1 MKKLLLLFMLLG
13 LVNHSYAQEN
23 GFETIS
29 FGADFFRQENIPKP
43 VVREVIGGTVIQV
56 QYEGDEWEKN
66 LDRKNAFEYACRILE
81 EQLKTAI
88 PLKVKVKFGKL
99 RGQNVIAKTIAYT
112 DSCQLFMGIPQM
124 MLTTRSAMKWILGDR
139 GTSYADVTIDFF
151 DFPDGQITFSNEDI
165 FSYSMDYVEEDKY
178 DFVTVSLRELCKVMG
193 FFFNV
198 PADNVNKVLDIAQDK
213 LLLYDKFALSNK
225 YNPVDAY
232 NYATSGNVTMPFGY
246 YGSGKRYSMHS
257 PAIFENGRSLSY
269 FKTDEAD
276 NETKLMQPDLPR
288 GTSIRYVGNWFRPF
302 LEAMGWYTDVA
313 VGPGGGGSLNVNS
326 TSTDKVK
333 KYNEVCSFSGPQRSM
348 NYNGVNDLKE
358 MSLNT
363 TDVERYIDQFRFYPV
378 NSEGDILYGWA
389 VSVLKKDGTW
399 DIIPSTPWGLNG
411 VSFVPSSI
419 DTNKAN
425 QYVRSSDGYLRC
437 RVNYTSW
444 PIEVNSFARYFLLD
458 YLPQK
463 PEMAFSK
470 VMPQTRSAGDE
481 YYVDVKI
488 AFKNV
493 EGTESI
499 LVEQLEEGSPVP
511 FTYYVENVK
520 DGYFIASID
529 KEYKTTFKLRA
540 MNKNGETISEELI
553 VAPLM
558 PARNNF
564 DYRINNEL
572 ITVYLKKERK
582 LIADDILLSEYKIV
596 DLKQSLIMKE
606 GKVYNN
612 TIDIHSLNK
621 GAYALQV
628 IDENGKTYSAK
639 FIK

>member
-13 LVNHSYAQEN
+13 LVNHSYAQED

-29 FGADFFRQENIPKP
+29 LGADFFRRENLPKP

-88 PLKVKVKFGKL
+88 PIKVKVKFGKL

-112 DSCQLFMGIPQM
+112 DSCQLFMDIPRM
-124 MLTTRSAMKWILGDR
+124 MLTTRSAMKWIFGDR
-139 GTSYADVTIDFF
+139 GTFYSNDNITIDFF

-165 FSYSMDYVEEDKY
+165 FSYSMDCVEDDKY
-178 DFVTVSLRELCKVMG
+178 DFVTVALRELCKVMG

-198 PADNVNKVLDIAQDK
+198 PADNENKVLDIAQDK
-213 LLLYDKFALSNK
+213 LLLYDRYALAEK
-225 YNPVDAY
+225 YNPVEAY
-232 NYATSGNVTMPFGY
+232 NYATSGNVKIYLMDNHSLSIY
-246 YGSGKRYSMHS
+246 NLYSPS
-257 PAIFENGRSLSY
+257 VFENGRSLSY
-269 FKTDEAD
+269 FAIDEAN
-276 NETKLMQPDLPR
+276 NETKLMQADLPR
-288 GTSIRYVGNWFRPF
+288 GTSIRYVGKWLRPF
-302 LEAMGWYTDVA
+302 LVKMGWRTDIA
-313 VGPGGGGSLNVNS
+313 IGPGGGGSLNVNS

-333 KYNEVCSFSGPQRSM
+333 KYNEVCSFSGPQNRLC
-348 NYNGVNDLKE
+348 YNTNGAKP
-358 MSLNT
+358 LNEELLS
-363 TDVERYIDQFRFYPV
+363 DIDRYINQFSSYPREE
-378 NSEGDILYGWA
+378 NGHILYGWV
-389 VSVLKKDGTW
+389 VSVLRKDGTW
-399 DIIPSTPWGLNG
+399 DIIPSTTSWENNE
-411 VSFVPSSI
+411 VSFMPSSI
-419 DTNKAN
+419 DPAN
-425 QYVRSSDGYLRC
+425 ADHYARSSDGYLRC
-437 RVNYTSW
+437 RVNHTSFSPGGYT
-444 PIEVNSFARYFLLD
+444 IARYFLLD

-481 YYVDVKI
+481 YYADVKI

-520 DGYFIASID
+520 DGYFIASVD

-553 VAPLM
+553 VPPLVQ
-558 PARNNF
+558 AKSIF
-564 DYRINNEL
+564 DYRIN
-572 ITVYLKKERK
+572 
-582 LIADDILLSEYKIV
+582 DD
-596 DLKQSLIMKE
+596 
-606 GKVYNN
+606 
-612 TIDIHSLNK
+612 
-621 GAYALQV
+621 
-628 IDENGKTYSAK
+628 
-639 FIK
+639 